1 MDAALLSILT
11 AASLSAIDSFFFEEA
26 LSLLSFKGKT
36 KLKYEAVQSPNE
48 NVFSR
53 SYWGE

>member
-53 SYWGE
+53 SYWGK